1 MSGKV
6 RRYISLFVLG
16 SFLFLVTLFILAR
29 LVITPERIR
38 TTFVPVVERLL
49 QCDVNLEAIDVTLFS
64 GATLANIELLRHE
77 DGALILAADKV
88 VLRYQLLP
96 LFFQRIVVDEIKLL
110 HPRLNLER
118 LSDGHF
124 NYQDFFVAKKE
135 LSHRSSSVDGKQVSD
150 IDILISHLYIQDG
163 ELLFKDYTFGHAPHR
178 YKLTHFDLHLVDFSL
193 HNDFK
198 FELWG
203 KLNGAPVDIEGSVNL
218 FEDRYNVKLIVD
230 QLDLVQFQP
239 YYRDEINGRIDALKV
254 GINAR
259 FNGGT
264 NALSSDG
271 IVTLY
276 QLDYASSTVSDFLL
290 RGDVVEAKYDI
301 AIDSQRTV
309 LIDALQINYDS
320 IYAKLAGRVSLA
332 TSTPDVDLHI
342 VVPGWSLRKGH
353 DLLPRSLESK
363 FSSYDLAGDV
373 DVDLVL
379 RGRGSLGLEL
389 IQKSTI
395 KFDAV
400 QASVNDLRPSLSG
413 TIITQGGSLHS
424 SDLSLVVGDNT
435 LHLDLASD
443 TLWQSRPMIKST
455 LEADVLDFEKMSNG
469 LRGGLSNSSDFSSRG
484 TIALREITE
493 PGPASLPFDVVG
505 TFSVA
510 NVKLQRLDLTSVQ
523 GNYSLRNNVLEY
535 DSLSAAVFGGRL
547 DTSGSIDL
555 TRQGF
560 AYSGHVNARNIQ
572 LSQLSQA
579 FDLGDDSTISGV
591 TATTFDYRGAG
602 TQTLRVQ
609 QNLSGSGVFDIVN
622 GSMSGTALMDE
633 VATILELEEF
643 HLFRFSEAHGTF
655 DLMTG
660 SQLQY
665 DAEFKGSRSRLQPV
679 GTWRNGGAIEA
690 ELAVYLSPE
699 LSRQVDSRAKVLPY
713 LQQSDGWS
721 YVPLLVRG
729 SLGSPSLSVDVVKAG
744 RSVLHQVGDAIV
756 DELQDRAGHDSTE
769 LTEQVGVDIIE
780 SAIKGVL
787 GN

>member
-16 SFLFLVTLFILAR
+16 SFLFFVALFILAR

-309 LIDALQINYDS
+309 LIDALQIN
-320 IYAKLAGRVSLA
+320 
-332 TSTPDVDLHI
+332 
-342 VVPGWSLRKGH
+342 
-353 DLLPRSLESK
+353 
-363 FSSYDLAGDV
+363 
-373 DVDLVL
+373 
-379 RGRGSLGLEL
+379 
-389 IQKSTI
+389 
-395 KFDAV
+395 
-400 QASVNDLRPSLSG
+400 
-413 TIITQGGSLHS
+413 
-424 SDLSLVVGDNT
+424 
-435 LHLDLASD
+435 
-443 TLWQSRPMIKST
+443 
-455 LEADVLDFEKMSNG
+455 
-469 LRGGLSNSSDFSSRG
+469 
-484 TIALREITE
+484 
-493 PGPASLPFDVVG
+493 
-505 TFSVA
+505 
-510 NVKLQRLDLTSVQ
+510 
-523 GNYSLRNNVLEY
+523 
-535 DSLSAAVFGGRL
+535 
-547 DTSGSIDL
+547 
-555 TRQGF
+555 
-560 AYSGHVNARNIQ
+560 
-572 LSQLSQA
+572 
-579 FDLGDDSTISGV
+579 
-591 TATTFDYRGAG
+591 
-602 TQTLRVQ
+602 
-609 QNLSGSGVFDIVN
+609 
-622 GSMSGTALMDE
+622 
-633 VATILELEEF
+633 
-643 HLFRFSEAHGTF
+643 
-655 DLMTG
+655 
-660 SQLQY
+660 
-665 DAEFKGSRSRLQPV
+665 
-679 GTWRNGGAIEA
+679 
-690 ELAVYLSPE
+690 
-699 LSRQVDSRAKVLPY
+699 
-713 LQQSDGWS
+713 
-721 YVPLLVRG
+721 
-729 SLGSPSLSVDVVKAG
+729 
-744 RSVLHQVGDAIV
+744 
-756 DELQDRAGHDSTE
+756 
-769 LTEQVGVDIIE
+769 
-780 SAIKGVL
+780 
-787 GN
+787 